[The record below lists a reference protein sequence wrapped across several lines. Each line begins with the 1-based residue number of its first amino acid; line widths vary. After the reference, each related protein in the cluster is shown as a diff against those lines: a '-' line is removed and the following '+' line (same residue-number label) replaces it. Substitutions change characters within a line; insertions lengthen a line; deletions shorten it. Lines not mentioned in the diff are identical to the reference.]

1 MAQNS
6 DAGLGP
12 ISRGGI
18 APQPLFAVAAVLLG
32 SFLANF
38 DSRLTTVGLPDLR
51 GAFSL
56 GFDEGAWLSTA
67 SIGSQIFIAPAVAWL
82 ATVFGLRRILG
93 IPSLVYA
100 LISLLIPFV
109 RDYNTLIMLS
119 IAHGL
124 LLGMFVP
131 ATLMII
137 FRNLPIRWW
146 LPAIAIYSIRVGFA
160 LDTSTSLVGFYVD
173 HLGWQW
179 LYWQGMVIAPLMGL
193 MVYLGTPHEP
203 VNRPLL
209 RDADWGG
216 MLLLGTGIS
225 MIYAGL
231 DQGNR
236 LDWLESGTVMALL
249 LGGGLLC
256 VAFLIN
262 ETVVRQPW
270 AHINV
275 LFSRNVGLSL
285 VVILLY
291 TLTSLS
297 NSSLVPNFLSLVGQL
312 RPEQTGTLLLVYG
325 ALPMFLM
332 VPLSIFLLRHVDPR
346 GVLIIGLSAFATA
359 NLLGTQLTHDWALD
373 DFVTIVILQSIGQAF
388 TLLPIIIIAVSNSD
402 FTRATAFAAY
412 IQVMRLGG
420 AEIGVA
426 LMGTWLRV
434 REQIHSNFLGQH
446 LESGS
451 ADVVRILKQ
460 LSDGFAGHGA
470 AAAPA
475 RALGSLSALV
485 QRESNVLAYADG
497 FWLTFWIAIVALGLV
512 ALITRAPP
520 GPFTP
525 APFRAAQALMRRV
538 RSFLAKPVSNK
549 QTSDRRHLVS

>member
-1 MAQNS
+1 MAESS
-6 DAGLGP
+6 DAGQGP
-12 ISRGGI
+12 LSRGGI
-18 APQPLFAVAAVLLG
+18 GPQPLFAVGAVLLG

-82 ATVFGLRRILG
+82 ATAFGLRRVLG

-100 LISLLIPFV
+100 LVSLVIPFV
-109 RDYNTLIMLS
+109 HDYPVLLALS
-119 IAHGL
+119 IVHGL
-124 LLGMFVP
+124 LLGTFVP
-131 ATLMII
+131 ATLMIAL
-137 FRNLPIRWW
+137 RNLPIKWW

-179 LYWQGMVIAPLMGL
+179 LYWQGVAVAPLMGL
-193 MVYLGTPHEP
+193 MVYLGTPQEP
-203 VNRPLL
+203 VNRDVL

-216 MLLLGTGIS
+216 MLLLGTGVS

-249 LGGGLLC
+249 LGGGVLF
-256 VAFLIN
+256 VIFLIN

-270 AHINV
+270 AHVNV

-297 NSSLVPNFLSLVGQL
+297 NSSLVPNFLAAVGLL
-312 RPEQTGTLLLVYG
+312 RPEQTGVLLFVYG
-325 ALPMFLM
+325 ALPMFVM
-332 VPLSIFLLRHVDPR
+332 VPVSIFLLRHVDPR
-346 GVLIIGLSAFATA
+346 GVVILGFSAFAAA
-359 NLLGTQLTHDWALD
+359 NLLGTQLTHDWALG
-373 DFVTIVILQSIGQAF
+373 DFVPIVTLQSIGQAF
-388 TLLPIIIIAVSNSD
+388 TLLPIIILALSNSD
-402 FTRATAFAAY
+402 PTRATAFAAY
-412 IQVMRLGG
+412 IQIVRLGG
-420 AEIGVA
+420 AEIGIA

-446 LESGS
+446 LENGS
-451 ADVVRILKQ
+451 ANVTRILKQ
-460 LSDGFAGHGA
+460 LSESFAGHGA
-470 AAAPA
+470 AIAPA
-475 RALGSLSALV
+475 RALGTLSASV
-485 QRESNVLAYADG
+485 QRESNVLAYIDG
-497 FWLTFWIAIVALGLV
+497 FWLTFWLAIAALGFV

-520 GPFTP
+520 GPLSP
-525 APFRAAQALMRRV
+525 APFGVARALMQRLGLS
-538 RSFLAKPVSNK
+538 RS
-549 QTSDRRHLVS
+549 

>member
-1 MAQNS
+1 MAES
-6 DAGLGP
+6 SEAGRDDGDGP
-12 ISRGGI
+12 LSRGGI
-18 APQPLFAVAAVLLG
+18 ASQPLFAVGAVLLG

-38 DSRLTTVGLPDLR
+38 DSRLTSVGLPDLR

-67 SIGSQIFIAPAVAWL
+67 AIGSQIFIAPAVAWL
-82 ATVFGLRRILG
+82 ATVFGLRRMLG

-100 LISLLIPFV
+100 LISLVIPLV
-109 RDYNTLIMLS
+109 RDYNTLIVLS
-119 IAHGL
+119 IAHGM
-124 LLGMFVP
+124 LLGTFVP

-137 FRNLPIRWW
+137 IRNLPIRWW
-146 LPAIAIYSIRVGFA
+146 LPAIAIYSIRVGFS
-160 LDTSTSLVGFYVD
+160 LDTSTALVGFYVD
-173 HLGWQW
+173 HWGWQW
-179 LYWQGMVIAPLMGL
+179 LYWQGVIIAPLMGL
-193 MVYLGTPHEP
+193 MVYLGTPHEE

-216 MLLLGTGIS
+216 MLLLGTGVS

-236 LDWLESGTVMALL
+236 LDWLGSGTVMALL
-249 LGGGLLC
+249 VGGGLLC

-262 ETVVRQPW
+262 EAMVRQPW

-297 NSSLVPNFLSLVGQL
+297 NSSLVPNFLSVVGQL

-325 ALPMFLM
+325 ALPMFVM
-332 VPLSIFLLRHVDPR
+332 VPVSIFLLRHVDPR
-346 GVLIIGLSAFATA
+346 FVLIVGLSAFAAA
-359 NLLGTQLTHDWALD
+359 NLLGTQLTHVWALG
-373 DFVTIVILQSIGQAF
+373 DFVPIVMLQSIGQAF
-388 TLLPIIIIAVSNSD
+388 TLLPIIILALSNAD
-402 FTRATAFAAY
+402 PTRATAFAAY
-412 IQVMRLGG
+412 IQIMRLGG

-434 REQIHSNFLGQH
+434 REQIHSNFIGQH
-446 LESGS
+446 LANGS
-451 ADVVRILKQ
+451 DNVSRILKQ
-460 LSDGFAGHGA
+460 LADSFASHGA
-470 AAAPA
+470 AIAPA

-485 QRESNVLAYADG
+485 QRESNVLAYIDG
-497 FWLTFWIAIVALGLV
+497 FWLTFWLAIIALGFV
-512 ALITRAPP
+512 TFITRAPP
-520 GPFTP
+520 GPLTP
-525 APFRAAQALMRRV
+525 VPFGAARALMQRFGLSR
-538 RSFLAKPVSNK
+538 
-549 QTSDRRHLVS
+549 T

>member
-1 MAQNS
+1 MT
-6 DAGLGP
+6 DATTTDQALGP
-12 ISRGGI
+12 VSRGGI

-38 DSRLTTVGLPDLR
+38 DSRLTSVGLPDLR

-67 SIGSQIFIAPAVAWL
+67 GIGSQIFIAPAVAWL
-82 ATVFGLRRILG
+82 ATVFGLRRVLG

-100 LISLLIPFV
+100 LVSLTIPFV
-109 RDYNTLIMLS
+109 HDYTTLIALS
-119 IAHGL
+119 IVHGI
-124 LLGMFVP
+124 LLGTFVP
-131 ATLMII
+131 ATLMIA

-160 LDTSTSLVGFYVD
+160 LDSSTSLVGFYVD
-173 HLGWQW
+173 HWGWQW
-179 LYWQGMVIAPLMGL
+179 LYWQGVVIAPLMGL
-193 MVYLGTPHEP
+193 MVYLGTPAEP
-203 VNRPLL
+203 VNRNLL

-216 MLLLGTGIS
+216 MLLLGTSVS

-249 LGGGLLC
+249 LGGGVLFVL
-256 VAFLIN
+256 FLIN
-262 ETVVRQPW
+262 EALVPQPW
-270 AHINV
+270 AHVNV

-297 NSSLVPNFLSLVGQL
+297 NSSLVPNFLSVVGQL
-312 RPEQTGTLLLVYG
+312 RPEQTGVLLLTYG
-325 ALPMFLM
+325 ALPMFVL
-332 VPLSIFLLRHVDPR
+332 VPISIFLLRHFDAR
-346 GVLIIGLSAFATA
+346 TVLIVGLSAFAAA
-359 NLLGTQLTHDWALD
+359 NLLGTQLSHDWARG
-373 DFVTIVILQSIGQAF
+373 DFVTIVVLQSIGQAF
-388 TLLPIIIIAVSNSD
+388 TLLPIIILAVSNSD
-402 FTRATAFAAY
+402 PARATSFAAY
-412 IQVMRLGG
+412 IQIMRLGG

-434 REQIHSNFLGQH
+434 REQIHSNYLGLH
-446 LESGS
+446 LENGS
-451 ADVVRILKQ
+451 IDVTRVLKQ
-460 LSDGFAGHGA
+460 LSDFFASHGA
-470 AAAPA
+470 GTAPA
-475 RALGSLSALV
+475 RAVGTLSAQV
-485 QRESNVLAYADG
+485 AREANTLAYIDG
-497 FWLTFWIAIVALGLV
+497 FWLCFWLAMAALFFT

-525 APFRAAQALMRRV
+525 APFGFAKGLLRRWGVAV
-538 RSFLAKPVSNK
+538 R
-549 QTSDRRHLVS
+549 